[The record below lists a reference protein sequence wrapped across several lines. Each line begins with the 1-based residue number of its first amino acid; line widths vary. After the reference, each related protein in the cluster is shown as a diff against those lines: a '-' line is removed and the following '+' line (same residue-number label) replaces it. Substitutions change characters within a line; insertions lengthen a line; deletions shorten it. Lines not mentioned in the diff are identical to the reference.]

1 MNIAY
6 QEVNKSNPRKTTV
19 KGNLLSPLPIVLV
32 GANVK
37 KRPNYLVI
45 GYMSPFDFGRYI
57 FFSIYKK
64 RFTRIGIHENRT
76 FSVNIPSEDLLRKTN
91 LCGSKSGRNYDKSTI
106 FESFYGDLQTAPMIR
121 ECPINME
128 CEVTEIL
135 DYPENDGI
143 IGRVVKSYADPQIL
157 TEGKIDMRKVHPIL
171 WAIGGDF
178 NYYRLGDRLTV
189 NNP

>member
-1 MNIAY
+1 
-6 QEVNKSNPRKTTV
+6 
-19 KGNLLSPLPIVLV
+19 V
-32 GANVK
+32 GANVEQ
-37 KRPNYLVI
+37 RPNYLVI

-106 FESFYGDLQTAPMIR
+106 FDSFYGDLRTAPMIR

-128 CEVTEIL
+128 CEVAEIL

-143 IGRVVKSYADPQIL
+143 IGRVVRSYADPKIL
-157 TEGKIDMRKVHPIL
+157 KSGKLDMRKVHPIL
-171 WAIGGDF
+171 WAIGGDY
-178 NYYRLGDRLTV
+178 NYYRLGDRLIV
-189 NNP
+189 PDS